1 MPKDAYPLEALLAWA
16 KVAELGGVGRAAQ
29 ALGISQPA
37 VTARLRRLAEAA
49 GGPLFVRTPA
59 GLRPTATGAR
69 LLPLARALVRLLEAA
84 RGGETRVRIAASQT
98 AAAYHL
104 PPRLAR
110 SPAPKFELRP
120 TNSQEALRRVREG
133 EAELAVVEGPPPLDA
148 GGLVL
153 HPFGRDELIL
163 VAHPG
168 HPLAGRRV
176 ELKALAETPLL
187 VREPGSGTR
196 EVIEA
201 ALAARGVRPPVK
213 AVVAGL
219 LPLKEAVK
227 AGLGPAFLP
236 RVAVRRELRA
246 GALRRVHLPR
256 FRLVRPLT
264 LVLPLHADETTR
276 ALAEALLVS

>member
-1 MPKDAYPLEALLAWA
+1 MSKGTYPLEALLAWA
-16 KVAELGGVGRAAQ
+16 KVAELGGVGKAAQ

-37 VTARLRRLAEAA
+37 VSARLRRLAEAA
-49 GGPLFVRTPA
+49 GGPLFVRTPT
-59 GLRPTATGAR
+59 GLRPTATGTR
-69 LLPLARALVRLLEAA
+69 LLPLARALVRLHEAA
-84 RGGETRVRIAASQT
+84 RGGEIRVRIAASQT

-110 SPAPKFELRP
+110 AMGPRFELHP
-120 TNSQEALRRVREG
+120 TNSREALRRVREG

-148 GGLVL
+148 GDLVL
-153 HPFGRDELIL
+153 HPFGHDELVL
-163 VAHPG
+163 VVPPD

-176 ELKALAETPLL
+176 DPGALADTPLL

-196 EVIEA
+196 EVVEA
-201 ALAARGVRPPVK
+201 ALAARGVRPPVR

-236 RVAVRRELRA
+236 RVAVRSELRA
-246 GALRRVHLPR
+246 GTLVRVHLLR
-256 FRLVRPLT
+256 FRLTRPLT
-264 LVLPLHADETTR
+264 LAQPSYADEATR
-276 ALAEALLVS
+276 ALASALLVS